1 MVLLCE
7 LFNHQE
13 FVFSPLSKCVVC
25 DIFMSWC
32 LFSHPNLVWPLR
44 DWFVGCILTDNSSR
58 RQRWRRWRGRAL
70 WCAPWH
76 PHAPRTV
83 ANLTVCLGQIWICQF
98 LISKHTHID
107 THAHTQLNTHTGRAG
122 IKGDDEGHD
131 DFSNPCFCHF
141 LNLGK
146 TNRVL
151 RRQKSV
157 DYVGLPNQKQSAC
170 KMVNNWVE

>member
-107 THAHTQLNTHTGRAG
+107 THAHTQLNTHTGGGGRN
-122 IKGDDEGHD
+122 KRRRWRTWWLFKSLFLP
-131 DFSNPCFCHF
+131 FSQSR
-141 LNLGK
+141 K
-146 TNRVL
+146 
-151 RRQKSV
+151 
-157 DYVGLPNQKQSAC
+157 NQPSSKETKKC
-170 KMVNNWVE
+170 RLCGTP